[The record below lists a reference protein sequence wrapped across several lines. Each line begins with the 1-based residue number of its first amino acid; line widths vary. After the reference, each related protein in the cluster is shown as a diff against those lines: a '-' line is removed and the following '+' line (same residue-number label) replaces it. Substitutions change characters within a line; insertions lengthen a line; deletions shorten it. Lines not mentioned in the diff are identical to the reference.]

1 MKNRDKLYK
10 LFAKVPGSLYH
21 VRFHGY
27 DYINQETGDTE
38 RRSLHDFDIVLIGYL
53 KLNSDMRNPLEN
65 KGKGYGTGLTHW
77 YSAKMISDSSRPRPV
92 EIDKGKTNK
101 PAWSVRKVQYSL
113 KRLVEAGFLNE
124 KVAPN
129 AARKARL
136 QDPLTLPSRRELV
149 EVELIESKW
158 KEEEKHV

>member
-1 MKNRDKLYK
+1 MKNRDKLYR
-10 LFAKVPGSLYH
+10 LYAKIPGSLYH

-27 DYINQETGDTE
+27 DYINQKTGDTE
-38 RRSLHDFDIVLIGYL
+38 RRSLNDFDIVLIGYL
-53 KLNSDMRNPLEN
+53 KLNSDMRNPIRN
-65 KGKGYGTGLTHW
+65 DGKGKGTGLTHW

-92 EIDKGKTNK
+92 EIDKSDTNQ

-113 KRLVEAGFLNE
+113 KRLAEAGFLDE

-129 AARKARL
+129 AARKSHL
-136 QDPLTLPSRRELV
+136 QDPLTLPSRREKV
-149 EVELIESKW
+149 ENELIESKW